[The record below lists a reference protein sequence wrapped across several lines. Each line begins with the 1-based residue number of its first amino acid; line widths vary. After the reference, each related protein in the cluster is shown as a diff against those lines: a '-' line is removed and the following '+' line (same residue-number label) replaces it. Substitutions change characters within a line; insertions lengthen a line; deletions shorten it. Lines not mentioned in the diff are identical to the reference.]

1 MKHVRWCWL
10 LVFAACKFSTA
21 YESAEPGDAEPID
34 ADAATVGSEPDAPVM
49 PFAMAG
55 QRWHLPCSNNLG
67 NRNCNCATGPQIET
81 VVLAGKATERWV
93 VTVRIRGIMEAITYT
108 GGIAGLQGWYLGG
121 AKGDT
126 ANNYYRMVVSSPAA
140 TYWINRGTPTGQRS
154 FVYDYM
160 ASLAVDGNATIMF
173 ESNGQD
179 GLQWGNYDAAGAP
192 QTIANVPTNPS
203 PYDGQ
208 FAQLDVV
215 SVALAQ

>member
-1 MKHVRWCWL
+1 MEHVRWAWL
-10 LVFAACKFSTA
+10 LVLGACKFSTA
-21 YESAEPGDAEPID
+21 YELDEF
-34 ADAATVGSEPDAPVM
+34 DAAPALDASAGGGSQDAAVPA
-49 PFAMAG
+49 PFVMAG
-55 QRWHLPCSNNLG
+55 QKWHLPCSNNLG

-81 VVLAGKATERWV
+81 VMLAGNANERWTV
-93 VTVRIRGIMEAITYT
+93 VVRIRGIMEAMTYS
-108 GGIAGLQGWYLGG
+108 GGIAGPQGWYVNGT
-121 AKGDT
+121 KGDT
-126 ANNYYRMVVSSPAA
+126 ANNYYRLVVSSPAA

-160 ASLAVDGNATIMF
+160 ANLTVDGNAVITY

-179 GLQWGNYDAAGAP
+179 GIQWGNYDATGAA

-215 SVALAQ
+215 SASLVQ